1 MDDRLGKLSSF
12 ISVNN
17 TLGHD
22 FAVFSGLMYG
32 WSFTA
37 YSERVMLV
45 PLGILAFKLSEQ
57 GGRIEDDDDGVVD
70 AGWSN
75 GSSGGMTY
83 HPPHD
88 NCTHRTIVLH
98 PSLHPSE
105 ESLRCRWK

>member
-17 TLGHD
+17 TFGHD
-22 FAVFSGLMYG
+22 FAVFSGLMNG

-57 GGRIEDDDDGVVD
+57 GGRIEDDYDGVVD

-75 GSSGGMTY
+75 GSSGGITY

-88 NCTHRTIVLH
+88 N
-98 PSLHPSE
+98 
-105 ESLRCRWK
+105 